1 MRAGCREGESVLWR
15 EGDRVYGGWASSRS
29 PASLLSA
36 PRVRLGGRLLPSSG
50 AQPQWASWLSPLEV
64 QACAAGVPSR
74 TRKYRLL
81 VLTYCH
87 KITSREN

>member
-1 MRAGCREGESVLWR
+1 MFCGEKATGFMGVGVLQ
-15 EGDRVYGGWASSRS
+15 ESRL
-29 PASLLSA
+29 AA
-36 PRVRLGGRLLPSSG
+36 FCPRVRLGGRLLPSSG